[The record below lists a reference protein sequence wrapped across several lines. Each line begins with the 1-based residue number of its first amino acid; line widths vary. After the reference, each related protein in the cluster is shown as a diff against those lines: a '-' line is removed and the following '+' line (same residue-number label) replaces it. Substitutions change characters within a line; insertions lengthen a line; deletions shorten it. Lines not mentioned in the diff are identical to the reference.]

1 MGIVQSFRTF
11 RGGLA
16 RRLKRESND
25 WQRWL
30 DRRAVPAS
38 KQNVNMAT
46 SATLIDK
53 PRDSAIA
60 LRWII
65 SARDDLVWLIG
76 SVVSSYLLLVLYVN
90 GILPLVPMVALWAIL
105 IDAPHVFGT
114 FSRTYFDRTERQNRA
129 RLLWGSLLFFAVGP
143 LMVFA
148 GAGLVFFFVA
158 ALWAYYHLV
167 KQHYGFMVLYKK
179 KNNDLAPLDNALD
192 RLLLLFAFNYPFVAF
207 IARDPEAMARVPAAL
222 RSGVDGLATALLA
235 GTLILAIAWVIRQ
248 IQRAVAGEQLNVPKY
263 LLLAAAIPM
272 HWIVL
277 LTPMP
282 HKPIAIVAILT
293 IYHNLQY
300 HRLIWFHNQKYV
312 RTGNRGDRVTASSRD
327 GVTGAGDSSATALTG
342 TVGVPPA
349 PVNIT
354 LRDKYGAAE
363 LISRRLLYYV
373 ACGILFGLI
382 YQGPRQFLGYV
393 SLKSGG
399 ATGGA
404 AEQSSAIQLSISF
417 LWGYAFIHY
426 YLDSK
431 IWRVRRDPSV
441 GKALNM

>member
-1 MGIVQSFRTF
+1 MAATVEIIAD
-11 RGGLA
+11 A
-16 RRLKRESND
+16 R
-25 WQRWL
+25 
-30 DRRAVPAS
+30 P
-38 KQNVNMAT
+38 
-46 SATLIDK
+46 
-53 PRDSAIA
+53 SAIS

-65 SARDDLVWLIG
+65 NGREDLTWFIG
-76 SVVSSYLLLVLYVN
+76 SVLSSYALLLLYVK
-90 GILPLVPMVALWAIL
+90 GIVPLVPMVALWAIL

-114 FSRTYFDRTERQNRA
+114 FSRTYFDRTERRNRA

-143 LMVFA
+143 LMVSL
-148 GAGLVFFFVA
+148 GAGLVFFFLA

-179 KNNDLAPLDNALD
+179 KNGDLAPVDNALD

-207 IARDPEAMARVPAAL
+207 IAQDPEAMARVPSGL
-222 RSGVDGLATALLA
+222 RSGVNALAMFLLA
-235 GTLILAIAWVIRQ
+235 GTITVGVVWLGRQ
-248 IQRAVAGEQLNVPKY
+248 LQRAVVGLPLNVPKY

-300 HRLIWFHNQKYV
+300 HRLIWFHNQKYTNRIAGV
-312 RTGNRGDRVTASSRD
+312 RCETPALSE
-327 GVTGAGDSSATALTG
+327 GVSDLHK
-342 TVGVPPA
+342 
-349 PVNIT
+349 
-354 LRDKYGAAE
+354 KYGAAE
-363 LISRRLLYYV
+363 LISRRLLFYI
-373 ACGILFGLI
+373 AFGIVFGLI
-382 YQGPRQFLGYV
+382 YQGPRQYLGYV
-393 SLKSGG
+393 SFTERSSTG
-399 ATGGA
+399 ALTEPAFGT
-404 AEQSSAIQLSISF
+404 QLAISF

-441 GKALNM
+441 GKALKMD

>member
-1 MGIVQSFRTF
+1 
-11 RGGLA
+11 
-16 RRLKRESND
+16 
-25 WQRWL
+25 
-30 DRRAVPAS
+30 
-38 KQNVNMAT
+38 MAT
-46 SATLIDK
+46 SAGVISES
-53 PRDSAIA
+53 RDSAVS

-65 SARDDLVWLIG
+65 SARDDLIWLIG
-76 SVVSSYLLLVLYVN
+76 SVASSYLLLFLYVK

-114 FSRTYFDRTERQNRA
+114 FSRTYFDRTERRNRS

-143 LMVFA
+143 FMVFA

-179 KNNDLAPLDNALD
+179 KNNDLAPVDNALD

-207 IARDPEAMARVPAAL
+207 IARDPEAMARVPATL
-222 RSGVDGLATALLA
+222 QSGVNGLATILLA
-235 GTLILAIAWVIRQ
+235 GTTILAVAWLGRQ
-248 IQRAVAGEQLNVPKY
+248 IQRLLTGKPLDVPKY

-300 HRLIWFHNQKYV
+300 HRLIWFHNKKYT
-312 RTGNRGDRVTASSRD
+312 RSSTAF
-327 GVTGAGDSSATALTG
+327 TG
-342 TVGVPPA
+342 TAGVPPA
-349 PVNIT
+349 ATRQVLLEGSST
-354 LRDKYGAAE
+354 TTRDGSEELRQKYGAAE
-363 LISRRLLYYV
+363 LISRRLLFYI
-373 ACGILFGLI
+373 AFGILFGLI
-382 YQGPRQFLGYV
+382 YQGPRQILGYI
-393 SLKSGG
+393 SLKSGDGLAG
-399 ATGGA
+399 A
-404 AEQSSAIQLSISF
+404 QSFATQLGISF

-431 IWRVRRDPSV
+431 IWRIRRDPSV
-441 GKALNM
+441 GKALNMA